1 MSWVGQGWGFRM
13 RLVTKLGGIIAPV
26 MLTLTMLG
34 AAPAQAAV
42 ASHVSIRWDAMHEDF
57 HGVVT
62 SGNHECV
69 AHRTVKVFK
78 QTTNGPTLVGK
89 TSSNKK
95 GHWKVGVMAHSG
107 KYFAQVPAQT
117 IMTTHC
123 AKARSTT
130 VDVM

>member
-1 MSWVGQGWGFRM
+1 M
-13 RLVTKLGGIIAPV
+13 RLATKLGGVIASV
-26 MLTLTMLG
+26 MLTLTIVG
-34 AAPAQAAV
+34 ATPAQAAV
-42 ASHVSIRWDAMHEDF
+42 ASSVSIRWDAMHGAF
-57 HGVVT
+57 HGKVM
-62 SGNHECV
+62 SSSHECV

-78 QTTNGPTLVGK
+78 RTANGPKLVGK

-95 GHWKVGVMAHSG
+95 GHWKAALMAHSG
-107 KYFAQVPAQT
+107 KYFAQVPAKT

>member
-1 MSWVGQGWGFRM
+1 M
-13 RLVTKLGGIIAPV
+13 RIATKLGGVIASA
-26 MLTLTMLG
+26 MLALTLVG

-42 ASHVSIRWDAMHEDF
+42 AGNVSITWSAMHENF
-57 HGVVT
+57 HGKVM
-62 SGNHECV
+62 SSSHDCV

-78 QTTNGPTLVGK
+78 KTANGPTLVGK
-89 TSSNKK
+89 TSSTKT
-95 GHWKVGVMAHSG
+95 GSWKVDLMAHSG
-107 KYFAQVPAQT
+107 KYFAVAPAQK

>member
-1 MSWVGQGWGFRM
+1 M
-13 RLVTKLGGIIAPV
+13 RLATKLGGVIASV
-26 MLTLTMLG
+26 MLTLTIVG
-34 AAPAQAAV
+34 ATPAQAAV
-42 ASHVSIRWDAMHEDF
+42 ASSVSIRWDAMHENF
-57 HGVVT
+57 HGKVV
-62 SGNHECV
+62 SPSHECV

-78 QTTNGPTLVGK
+78 KTANGPTLVGK

-95 GHWKVGVMAHSG
+95 GYWRVGLMAHSG
-107 KYFAQVPAQT
+107 KYFAHVPAQK